1 LRSGRQ
7 RWENVC
13 GIAPVFPDPRSLEF
27 ANEKRKNIALVYYIC
42 AVRRER
48 YLLVV
53 LVAYLALMF
62 LTPLPDQ
69 LILFPTTQ
77 RIDAQGAARQTIP
90 FQNGELEIWTARSP
104 LAQQRNHV
112 DAYILRFYG
121 NADRAERWVALEA
134 DAFGERAIEVWGMNY
149 PGFGGS
155 SGPARLKRMSPAAL
169 AAFDAMKS
177 KAANQPIFVFGA
189 SIGSAVTMNVA
200 ANREVR
206 GLVLHNP
213 PPLRQIILRNYGWWN
228 LWLLAGPIALQIPR
242 ELDSVPNAKRI
253 HAPAIFL
260 LAENDEIVPPKF
272 QRLVVDSFAGEKQV
286 ITLPGAYHNSP
297 IEGPIVAEIHR
308 AYDWLFGASVP

>member
-1 LRSGRQ
+1 
-7 RWENVC
+7 
-13 GIAPVFPDPRSLEF
+13 
-27 ANEKRKNIALVYYIC
+27 
-42 AVRRER
+42 VRR
-48 YLLVV
+48 LSCIIIIA
-53 LVAYLALMF
+53 VAVF
-62 LTPLPDQ
+62 LIVAFSSGLPDR

-77 RIDAQGAARQTIP
+77 PIDAHGATRQTIP
-90 FQNGELEIWTARSP
+90 FQNGELEVWTARSR
-104 LAQQRNHV
+104 LARQRNHV
-112 DAYILRFYG
+112 DAYVLRFYG
-121 NADRAERWVALEA
+121 NADRAERWVALDA
-134 DAFGERAIEVWGMNY
+134 DAFGERAVEIWGMNY

-177 KAANQPIFVFGA
+177 KAGNQPIFVFGA
-189 SIGSAVTMNVA
+189 SIGSAVAMNVA

-228 LWLLAGPIALQIPR
+228 LWLLAGPLALQIPR
-242 ELDSVPNAKRI
+242 ELDSVANAKRI

-272 QRLVVDSFAGEKQV
+272 QRLVVDSFTGEKQV

-297 IEGPIVAEIHR
+297 IQGPVVAEIHR
-308 AYDWLFGASVP
+308 AYDRLFSR

>member
-1 LRSGRQ
+1 MRRLSRIII
-7 RWENVC
+7 
-13 GIAPVFPDPRSLEF
+13 IAVAVFLIVAFSPGFPDR
-27 ANEKRKNIALVYYIC
+27 
-42 AVRRER
+42 
-48 YLLVV
+48 
-53 LVAYLALMF
+53 
-62 LTPLPDQ
+62 

-77 RIDAQGAARQTIP
+77 RIDAHGAVRQTIP
-90 FQNGELEIWTARSP
+90 FQNAELEIWTARSR

-112 DAYILRFYG
+112 DAYVLRFYG

-134 DAFGERAIEVWGMNY
+134 ETFGERAIEVWGMNY

-169 AAFDAMKS
+169 AAFDALKS
-177 KAANQPIFVFGA
+177 KAGNQPIFVSGA
-189 SIGSAVTMNVA
+189 SIGSAVAMNVA
-200 ANREVR
+200 VNREVR

-228 LWLLAGPIALQIPR
+228 FWLLAGPVALQIPR
-242 ELDSVPNAKRI
+242 ELDSVANAKRI

-272 QRLVVDSFAGEKQV
+272 QRLVVDSFASKKQV

-297 IEGPIVAEIHR
+297 IEGPVVTQIHH
-308 AYDWLFGASVP
+308 AYDWLFSTTAR

>member
-1 LRSGRQ
+1 M
-7 RWENVC
+7 
-13 GIAPVFPDPRSLEF
+13 
-27 ANEKRKNIALVYYIC
+27 
-42 AVRRER
+42 
-48 YLLVV
+48 
-53 LVAYLALMF
+53 MF
-62 LTPLPDQ
+62 CTPLPDQ

-77 RIDAQGAARQTIP
+77 RIDAHGATRQTIP
-90 FQNGELEIWTARSP
+90 FQNGELEIWTARSR
-104 LAQQRNHV
+104 LAQQRNRV
-112 DAYILRFYG
+112 DAYVLRFYG

-169 AAFDAMKS
+169 AAFDALKS
-177 KAANQPIFVFGA
+177 KAGNQAIFVFGA
-189 SIGSAVTMNVA
+189 SIGSAVAMNVA

-228 LWLLAGPIALQIPR
+228 LWLLAGPVALQIPR
-242 ELDSVPNAKRI
+242 QLDSIANAKQI

-272 QRLVVDSFAGEKQV
+272 QRLVVDFFAGEKQV

-297 IEGPIVAEIHR
+297 LEGPVVEEIRR
-308 AYDWLFGASVP
+308 AYDWLFGTTGR

>member
-1 LRSGRQ
+1 LHQENIFVPVKRRSPYFLG
-7 RWENVC
+7 
-13 GIAPVFPDPRSLEF
+13 
-27 ANEKRKNIALVYYIC
+27 
-42 AVRRER
+42 AV
-48 YLLVV
+48 
-53 LVAYLALMF
+53 LAACILMMF
-62 LTPLPDQ
+62 CTPLADQ

-77 RIDAQGAARQTIP
+77 RIDADGATRETIP
-90 FQNGELEIWTARSP
+90 FQNGELEIWTARSR

-112 DAYILRFYG
+112 DAYVLRFYG

-169 AAFDAMKS
+169 AAFDALKS
-177 KAANQPIFVFGA
+177 KAGNQAIFVFGA
-189 SIGSAVTMNVA
+189 SIGSAVAMDVA
-200 ANREVR
+200 SNRNVR

-213 PPLRQIILRNYGWWN
+213 TPLRQVALRKYGWWN

-242 ELDSVPNAKRI
+242 ELNSIANAKRI
-253 HAPAIFL
+253 HTRAIFL

-272 QRLVVDSFAGEKQV
+272 QRLVVDSFTGEKQV

-297 IEGPIVAEIHR
+297 IEGPVVAEIHR
-308 AYDWLFGASVP
+308 AYDWLFGATVP

>member
-1 LRSGRQ
+1 M
-7 RWENVC
+7 
-13 GIAPVFPDPRSLEF
+13 
-27 ANEKRKNIALVYYIC
+27 YYIC
-42 AVRRER
+42 AVRHER

-177 KAANQPIFVFGA
+177 KAGNQPIFVFGA
-189 SIGSAVTMNVA
+189 SIGSAVTMNIA

-213 PPLRQIILRNYGWWN
+213 LPLRQIILRNYGWWN